1 MPMAV
6 VPFGG
11 NQFTVPSHQR
21 IRRDQGLEFVQYLA
35 AQHLGPSRQPTS
47 FCIGE
52 ADPLPARVCLEH
64 AVLFLEILDYVQL
77 VAVDPTGDHHE
88 QKGDEVEAAKTWRVI
103 ISTVTAC
110 DRAAPLRIRHDVVR
124 IFGRYAG
131 QICVTIHT
139 VITVIGIRVVMP
151 ATAIL

>member
-1 MPMAV
+1 MRRMRSTIFLHHARGVRPMPMAV

-52 ADPLPARVCLEH
+52 ADPLPAQVCLEH

-88 QKGDEVEAAKTWRVI
+88 QKGNEVEAAKTWRVI
-103 ISTVTAC
+103 ISTSSSPRVIEQ
-110 DRAAPLRIRHDVVR
+110 LRSAFAMMSCEFLGAMPVK
-124 IFGRYAG
+124 YA
-131 QICVTIHT
+131 
-139 VITVIGIRVVMP
+139 
-151 ATAIL
+151 